1 MRKIII
7 SFCILFAALSLQAQS
22 VNGIRIDGGN
32 TPILVYLG
40 GNQICLP
47 TTTCFIANLNP
58 GHYTVEVFATRFT
71 RAGERVWKGEKL
83 YKDLVYFDG
92 RGVTEIWV
100 DGRDNMRPERPG
112 RPEQGEH
119 RPGYGYNRVMNDQL
133 FQTFYKE
140 MKNEPFKDD
149 RMKLLNAALAGSDFT
164 SAQCLQLTKLYT
176 FDDDRME
183 IMKIMYPR
191 IVDKEAFFT
200 VINTLTFSSSKEKM
214 KDFFMVTATLTFSK
228 NKTQMN
234 DFIREYEGR

>member
-83 YKDLVYFDG
+83 YKDFVYFDG
-92 RGVTEIWV
+92 RGVKEIWV
-100 DGRDNMRPERPG
+100 DGRDNIRPERPG
-112 RPEQGEH
+112 RPDQGEN

-164 SAQCLQLTKLYT
+164 SAQCFQLTKLYT

-214 KDFFMVTATLTFSK
+214 KDFM
-228 NKTQMN
+228 
-234 DFIREYEGR
+234 IRYGKR

>member
-191 IVDKEAFFT
+191 IVDKEAFLT
-200 VINTLTFSSSKEKM
+200 VINTLTFGSSKEKM
-214 KDFFMVTATLTFSK
+214 KDFIIGYGK
-228 NKTQMN
+228 
-234 DFIREYEGR
+234 R

>member
-32 TPILVYLG
+32 TPILVCLG

-214 KDFFMVTATLTFSK
+214 KDFIIGYGK
-228 NKTQMN
+228 
-234 DFIREYEGR
+234 R

>member
-47 TTTCFIANLNP
+47 TTTCFIANLNL

-100 DGRDNMRPERPG
+100 DGRDNMRPERPS

-214 KDFFMVTATLTFSK
+214 KDFIIGYGK
-228 NKTQMN
+228 
-234 DFIREYEGR
+234 R

>member
-191 IVDKEAFFT
+191 IVDKEAFFM

-214 KDFFMVTATLTFSK
+214 KDFIIGYGK
-228 NKTQMN
+228 
-234 DFIREYEGR
+234 R

>member
-47 TTTCFIANLNP
+47 NTTCFIANLNP

-214 KDFFMVTATLTFSK
+214 KDFIIGYGK
-228 NKTQMN
+228 
-234 DFIREYEGR
+234 R

>member
-83 YKDLVYFDG
+83 YKDFVYFDG
-92 RGVTEIWV
+92 RGVKEIWV
-100 DGRDNMRPERPG
+100 DGRDNMRPESPG
-112 RPEQGEH
+112 RPDQGEH

-214 KDFFMVTATLTFSK
+214 KDFMIGYGK
-228 NKTQMN
+228 
-234 DFIREYEGR
+234 R

>member
-71 RAGERVWKGEKL
+71 RAGEPVWKGEKL

-214 KDFFMVTATLTFSK
+214 KDFIIGYGK
-228 NKTQMN
+228 
-234 DFIREYEGR
+234 R

>member
-100 DGRDNMRPERPG
+100 DGRDNIRPERPS

-200 VINTLTFSSSKEKM
+200 VINTLTFGSSKEKM
-214 KDFFMVTATLTFSK
+214 KDFIIGYGK
-228 NKTQMN
+228 
-234 DFIREYEGR
+234 R

>member
-1 MRKIII
+1 MHKIII

-83 YKDLVYFDG
+83 YKDFVYFDG
-92 RGVTEIWV
+92 RGVKEIWV

-112 RPEQGEH
+112 RPDQGEH
-119 RPGYGYNRVMNDQL
+119 RPGYGHNRVMNDQL

-214 KDFFMVTATLTFSK
+214 KDFMIGYGK
-228 NKTQMN
+228 
-234 DFIREYEGR
+234 R

>member
-7 SFCILFAALSLQAQS
+7 SFCILFAVLSLQAQS

-83 YKDLVYFDG
+83 YKDFVYFDG

-214 KDFFMVTATLTFSK
+214 KDFIIGYGK
-228 NKTQMN
+228 
-234 DFIREYEGR
+234 R

>member
-100 DGRDNMRPERPG
+100 DGRDNMRPERPS

-183 IMKIMYPR
+183 IMKILYPR

-214 KDFFMVTATLTFSK
+214 KDFIIGYGK
-228 NKTQMN
+228 
-234 DFIREYEGR
+234 R

>member
-183 IMKIMYPR
+183 IMKIVYPR

-214 KDFFMVTATLTFSK
+214 KDFIIGYGK
-228 NKTQMN
+228 
-234 DFIREYEGR
+234 R

>member
-40 GNQICLP
+40 GSQICLP

-83 YKDLVYFDG
+83 YKDFVYFDG

-133 FQTFYKE
+133 FQTLYKE

-214 KDFFMVTATLTFSK
+214 KDFIIGYGK
-228 NKTQMN
+228 
-234 DFIREYEGR
+234 R

>member
-83 YKDLVYFDG
+83 YKDFVYFDG

-100 DGRDNMRPERPG
+100 DGRDNMRLERPG

-214 KDFFMVTATLTFSK
+214 KDFIIGYGK
-228 NKTQMN
+228 
-234 DFIREYEGR
+234 R

>member
-7 SFCILFAALSLQAQS
+7 SLCILFAALSLQAQS

-214 KDFFMVTATLTFSK
+214 KDFIIGYGK
-228 NKTQMN
+228 
-234 DFIREYEGR
+234 R

>member
-7 SFCILFAALSLQAQS
+7 SFNIQFASLSLQAQS

-83 YKDLVYFDG
+83 YKDFVYFDG
-92 RGVTEIWV
+92 RGVKEIWV
-100 DGRDNMRPERPG
+100 DGRDNIRPERPG
-112 RPEQGEH
+112 RPDQGEH
-119 RPGYGYNRVMNDQL
+119 RPGYGHNRVMNDQL

-214 KDFFMVTATLTFSK
+214 KDFMIGYGK
-228 NKTQMN
+228 
-234 DFIREYEGR
+234 R

>member
-100 DGRDNMRPERPG
+100 DGRDNMRPERPS

-140 MKNEPFKDD
+140 MKDEPFKDD

-164 SAQCLQLTKLYT
+164 SVQCLQLTKLYT

-214 KDFFMVTATLTFSK
+214 KDFIIGYGK
-228 NKTQMN
+228 
-234 DFIREYEGR
+234 R

>member
-83 YKDLVYFDG
+83 YKDFVYFDG
-92 RGVTEIWV
+92 RGVKEIWV
-100 DGRDNMRPERPG
+100 DGRDNIRPESPG
-112 RPEQGEH
+112 RPDLGEH
-119 RPGYGYNRVMNDQL
+119 RPGYGHNRVMNDQL

-214 KDFFMVTATLTFSK
+214 KDFMIGYGK
-228 NKTQMN
+228 
-234 DFIREYEGR
+234 R

>member
-1 MRKIII
+1 M
-7 SFCILFAALSLQAQS
+7 CI
-22 VNGIRIDGGN
+22 RDR
-32 TPILVYLG
+32 
-40 GNQICLP
+40 ICLP

-191 IVDKEAFFT
+191 IVDKEAFVT

-214 KDFFMVTATLTFSK
+214 KDFIIGYGK
-228 NKTQMN
+228 
-234 DFIREYEGR
+234 R

>member
-22 VNGIRIDGGN
+22 ANGIRIDGGN

-214 KDFFMVTATLTFSK
+214 KDFIIGYGK
-228 NKTQMN
+228 
-234 DFIREYEGR
+234 R

>member
-58 GHYTVEVFATRFT
+58 GHYTIEVFATRFT

-83 YKDLVYFDG
+83 YKDFVYFDG
-92 RGVTEIWV
+92 RGVKEIWV
-100 DGRDNMRPERPG
+100 DGRDNIRPERPG
-112 RPEQGEH
+112 RPDQGEH
-119 RPGYGYNRVMNDQL
+119 RPGYGHNRVMNDQL

-214 KDFFMVTATLTFSK
+214 KDFIIGYGK
-228 NKTQMN
+228 
-234 DFIREYEGR
+234 R

>member
-149 RMKLLNAALAGSDFT
+149 RMKLLNPALAGSDFT

-214 KDFFMVTATLTFSK
+214 KDFIIGYGK
-228 NKTQMN
+228 
-234 DFIREYEGR
+234 R

>member
-83 YKDLVYFDG
+83 YKGLVYFDG

-214 KDFFMVTATLTFSK
+214 KDFIIGYGK
-228 NKTQMN
+228 
-234 DFIREYEGR
+234 R

>member
-119 RPGYGYNRVMNDQL
+119 RPGYGYNRVMNDQF

-214 KDFFMVTATLTFSK
+214 KDFIIGYGK
-228 NKTQMN
+228 
-234 DFIREYEGR
+234 R

>member
-47 TTTCFIANLNP
+47 TTICFIANLNP

-214 KDFFMVTATLTFSK
+214 KDFIIGYGK
-228 NKTQMN
+228 
-234 DFIREYEGR
+234 R

>member
-58 GHYTVEVFATRFT
+58 RHYTVEVFATRFT

-92 RGVTEIWV
+92 RGVKEIWV

-112 RPEQGEH
+112 RPDQGEH

-214 KDFFMVTATLTFSK
+214 KDFMIGYGK
-228 NKTQMN
+228 
-234 DFIREYEGR
+234 R

>member
-83 YKDLVYFDG
+83 YKDFVYFDG

-112 RPEQGEH
+112 RPEHGEH

-214 KDFFMVTATLTFSK
+214 KDFIIGYGK
-228 NKTQMN
+228 
-234 DFIREYEGR
+234 R

>member
-100 DGRDNMRPERPG
+100 DGRDNMRPERPS

-119 RPGYGYNRVMNDQL
+119 RPGYGYKRVMNDQL

-200 VINTLTFSSSKEKM
+200 VINTLTFGSSKEKM
-214 KDFFMVTATLTFSK
+214 KDFIIGYGK
-228 NKTQMN
+228 
-234 DFIREYEGR
+234 R

>member
-7 SFCILFAALSLQAQS
+7 SFSILFADLSLQAQS
-22 VNGIRIDGGN
+22 VHGIRIDGGN

-214 KDFFMVTATLTFSK
+214 KDFIIGYGK
-228 NKTQMN
+228 
-234 DFIREYEGR
+234 R

>member
-83 YKDLVYFDG
+83 YKDFVYFDG

-200 VINTLTFSSSKEKM
+200 VINSLTFSSSKEKM
-214 KDFFMVTATLTFSK
+214 KDFIIGYGK
-228 NKTQMN
+228 
-234 DFIREYEGR
+234 R

>member
-58 GHYTVEVFATRFT
+58 GHYTVEVFATNFT

-214 KDFFMVTATLTFSK
+214 KDFIIGYGK
-228 NKTQMN
+228 
-234 DFIREYEGR
+234 R

>member
-1 MRKIII
+1 MREIII

-140 MKNEPFKDD
+140 MKNEPFKYD

-200 VINTLTFSSSKEKM
+200 VINTLTFGSSKEKM
-214 KDFFMVTATLTFSK
+214 KDFIIGYGK
-228 NKTQMN
+228 
-234 DFIREYEGR
+234 R

>member
-119 RPGYGYNRVMNDQL
+119 RPGYGYNRVMDDQL

-200 VINTLTFSSSKEKM
+200 VINTLTFGSSKEKM
-214 KDFFMVTATLTFSK
+214 KDFIIGYGK
-228 NKTQMN
+228 
-234 DFIREYEGR
+234 R

>member
-58 GHYTVEVFATRFT
+58 GHYTLEVFATRFT

-214 KDFFMVTATLTFSK
+214 KDFIIGYGK
-228 NKTQMN
+228 
-234 DFIREYEGR
+234 R